1 MSRGHVVTF
10 DTISK
15 IAYYMLRN
23 DWEAYQAFAFLQK
36 DQTIQFVIARRPAG
50 RRSNL
55 VPNRKYGIAAL
66 FAGWTKSSQ

>member
-1 MSRGHVVTF
+1 
-10 DTISK
+10 
-15 IAYYMLRN
+15 MLRN